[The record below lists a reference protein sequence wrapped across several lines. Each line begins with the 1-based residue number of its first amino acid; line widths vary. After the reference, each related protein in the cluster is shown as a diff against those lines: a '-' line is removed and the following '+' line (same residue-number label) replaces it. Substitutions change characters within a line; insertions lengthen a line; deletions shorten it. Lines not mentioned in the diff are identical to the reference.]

1 MQNDFLG
8 EINVGL
14 ISIRNIVVDCGTTTF
29 DLYRNGVYESTDTV
43 FKVLRTERAILR
55 FLGY

>member
-1 MQNDFLG
+1 M
-8 EINVGL
+8 V
-14 ISIRNIVVDCGTTTF
+14 SIRNISVANGTTTF